1 MVRFPEAR
9 GGRAIAQLPQNFS
22 RLRRA
27 IQSLYV
33 FFHITKISSISFLLR
48 HIWRT
53 PPPIIFRHIWLTPPL
68 EMT

>member
-53 PPPIIFRHIWLTPPL
+53 PRSHISPYLADPPRP
-68 EMT
+68 